1 MSRAYKFHKPEAGY
15 FVSFAVVE
23 WLHVFTKEKYTKIA
37 LDCLTFCQKEKGL
50 EIYSWVIMTNHL
62 HLVFRSVGDQKP
74 GHLLGDFKRFTSN
87 AIVKA
92 IKEDAEESN
101 REHWLKEFK
110 KAANKSH
117 NVNHHQFW
125 QHDNHPIEIY
135 SYKFVSQKI
144 NYVHNNPV
152 KAGYVSRPEDYKY
165 SSAKDYAGEKGL
177 LDDIVIAL

>member
-1 MSRAYKFHKPEAGY
+1 MSRAYKFHKPEAAY

-23 WLHVFTKEKYTKIA
+23 WLHVFTKEKHIKIV
-37 LDCLTFCQKEKGL
+37 LDCLTFCQREKGL

-74 GHLLGDFKRFTSN
+74 GYLLGDFKRFTSN

-101 REHWLKEFK
+101 RELWLKEFK

-125 QHDNHPIEIY
+125 RHDNHPIEVY
-135 SYKFVSQKI
+135 SYKFVAQKI

-152 KAGYVSRPEDYKY
+152 QAGYVSKPEDYKY
-165 SSAKDYAGEKGL
+165 SSAMDYAGEKGL